1 MLSPREIELLADAI
15 AERMAARA
23 HDVDPVGDIHDCA
36 RWLGVSVATVERH
49 VRSGA
54 IPSFKVGSCR
64 RFRRSDV
71 VQAREVA
78 HGDS

>member
-1 MLSPREIELLADAI
+1 
-15 AERMAARA
+15 
-23 HDVDPVGDIHDCA
+23 
-36 RWLGVSVATVERH
+36 VSVATVERH

>member
-1 MLSPREIELLADAI
+1 MLSPREIELLANAI
-15 AERMAARA
+15 VERMAARA
-23 HDVDPVGDIHDCA
+23 HDIDPVGDYHDCA

-64 RFRRSDV
+64 RFRRSEVIQVQEV
-71 VQAREVA
+71 V